1 NKSDAVYYVN
11 AYQDDFY
18 SYPIFQNYLRIPGT
32 PEMQE
37 VWDVHLTEAITGQVS
52 AKQALDRT
60 AADWKRII
68 ADIGKDQELKLY
80 QESIG
85 FKP

>member
-1 NKSDAVYYVN
+1 M
-11 AYQDDFY
+11 
-18 SYPIFQNYLRIPGT
+18 RIPGT

-37 VWDVHLTEAITGQVS
+37 IWDVHLSEAITGQIT

-60 AADWKRII
+60 AADWKRIV
-68 ADIGKDQELKLY
+68 ADIGKDKLLKLY

-85 FKP
+85 YKP

>member
-1 NKSDAVYYVN
+1 MAYVN
-11 AYQDDFY
+11 AYQDNFY
-18 SYPIFQNYLRIPGT
+18 SYPIFQNYMRIPGT

-37 VWDVHLTEAITGQVS
+37 VWDVHLSEAITGQVT

-60 AADWKRII
+60 AQDWKRII
-68 ADIGKDQELKLY
+68 NDTGKAQLLKLY

-85 FKP
+85 YKP

>member
-1 NKSDAVYYVN
+1 VAYVN
-11 AYQDDFY
+11 AYQDNFY
-18 SYPIFQNYLRIPGT
+18 SYPIFQNYMRIPGT

-37 VWDVHLTEAITGQVS
+37 VWDVHLSEAITGQIS

-60 AADWKRII
+60 AADWKKII
-68 ADIGKDQELKLY
+68 NDTGKAQLLKLY

-85 FKP
+85 YTP